1 MVNASEIDRIFEK
14 LREAEHGAVI
24 KLGLSDSEKPVDA
37 IIFEPAPSRP
47 DGYENG
53 VFVTVPSDDGKVFYL
68 DPEASREQG
77 RLILKVLPL
86 PAEKRDAP
94 SLAEDSLAEFGQIRQ
109 APDIKRG
116 GGTSGETCSKHKGI
130 IDAG

>member
-24 KLGLSDSEKPVDA
+24 KLGLPDSEKPVEA

-47 DGYENG
+47 AGHENG

-86 PAEKRDAP
+86 QAEKPDAP
-94 SLAEDSLAEFGQIRQ
+94 PMPEDSLGQIRQ